1 MRYVHICLFL
11 CLIKL
16 NCMST
21 KSKNTSDCI
30 KDFIAAVE
38 QKGTVFSALM
48 QDYHAEGGEN
58 LFQFTAQQP
67 ASCLQSAT
75 FIKESGKDRLAN
87 VTLDLTQEV
96 TVSELTEGFGEF
108 RNAPPDP
115 SGFESAIAKYRTAN
129 EQVRYALII
138 EQKGPIN
145 PETKVSR
152 ISLRLDHMD

>member
-21 KSKNTSDCI
+21 KPKNTSDCI
-30 KDFIAAVE
+30 KDFIAVIE
-38 QKGTVFSALM
+38 QKGMVFSALM
-48 QDYHAEGGEN
+48 QDYHADGGDN

-75 FIKESGKDRLAN
+75 FIKENGKDRLEN
-87 VTLDLTQEV
+87 VTLDLTQDV
-96 TVSELTEGFGEF
+96 TVAALAEGFGEF

-115 SGFESAIAKYRTAN
+115 SGYNSATAKYRTAN

-138 EQKGPIN
+138 EHKGTIT
-145 PETKVSR
+145 PETMVRR